1 MGTNTDMALSDQGLM
16 LLPGGLG
23 VFQATIQ
30 LGLSQ
35 GHIQVVGGAI
45 FVKWSIEFNVL
56 D

>member
-30 LGLSQ
+30 LALSQ